1 MYIMD
6 LYKISEPDY
15 SHINIAQLYTKYRE
29 NRSAVMQYVHD
40 VTYPKFLPWE
50 KARFL
55 KAPSGFT
62 NEEAW
67 FIAHDLRSAN
77 AQELPVRTPRGE
89 HFIWT
94 RLNYTDQYLNQ
105 FDLYMGGH
113 FLTQQARLGAS
124 EQQSFLTRGVLEE
137 AIASSQLE
145 GASVTRKQAKEMI
158 AENRTPRDKSEWMA
172 YNNYQMMLKIT
183 ATYKDV
189 PLSLNLLLEMHQILA
204 AHTMPED
211 DIGRWRQDADGI
223 TIGPDLSPITT
234 FVPPANAFLMQE
246 LPRLL
251 TFANTNDPE
260 HFMHP
265 IIKAIVLHFWV
276 AYLHPFVDGNGRMAR
291 ALFYWLLHKYDYG
304 LATYIPLS
312 TVIKRAPIQYS
323 DAYVYSEQ
331 DSNDF
336 TYFYDYHMK
345 KLKVALDDFLAY
357 VEKQRGENRQID
369 SLLDQYA
376 VLNPRQKQIMHYLLS
391 NQHHRV
397 SMTSHATLNKVSLGT
412 ALADLKHLQ
421 RAGLVFPAAEG
432 RFVYYYAKP
441 LQG

>member
-1 MYIMD
+1 MYAMD
-6 LYKISEPDY
+6 IFTIREPNY
-15 SHINIAQLYTKYRE
+15 SRIDFPALYTRYRE
-29 NRSAVMQYVHD
+29 SRPAVMQYVHD
-40 VTYPKFLPWE
+40 VTYPAYLPWE
-50 KARFL
+50 KARFI
-55 KAPSGFT
+55 KPPQGFT
-62 NEEAW
+62 SEESW
-67 FIAHDLRSAN
+67 YIAHDLRSAN
-77 AQELPVRTPRGE
+77 AQELPIRTPDGE
-89 HFIWT
+89 YFTWT

-113 FLTQQARLGAS
+113 FLTQQARLNTS

-145 GASVTRKQAKEMI
+145 GASVTRKQAKDMI

-172 YNNYQMMLKIT
+172 YNNYQMMQKIT
-183 ATYKDV
+183 AVYKDA
-189 PLSLNLLLEMHQILA
+189 PLSLELLLEMHRILA
-204 AHTMPED
+204 THTMDEA
-211 DIGRWRQDADGI
+211 DIGRWRQDDDQV
-223 TIGPDLSPITT
+223 TIGPDLSPLTT
-234 FVPPANAFLMQE
+234 FVPPKNVFLMRE
-246 LPRLL
+246 LPRLIA
-251 TFANTNDPE
+251 FANTNDPE

-323 DAYVYSEQ
+323 DAYIYTEQ
-331 DSNDF
+331 DNNDF

-345 KLKVALDDFLAY
+345 KLKIALDDFLGY
-357 VEKQRGENRQID
+357 VERQRNENRQID
-369 SLLDQYA
+369 NLLESYA
-376 VLNPRQKQIMHYLLS
+376 VLNMRQKQIMHYLLS

-397 SMTSHATLNKVSLGT
+397 SMTSHATLNKISIGT
-412 ALADLKHLQ
+412 ALTDLKHLQ
-421 RAGLVFPAAEG
+421 KVGLVFPIPEG

>member
-1 MYIMD
+1 ME
-6 LYKISEPDY
+6 LFKISEPDY
-15 SHINIAQLYTKYRE
+15 SRIDFPKLYARYRE
-29 NRSAVMQYVHD
+29 NRSAVMQYVHS
-40 VTYPKFLPWE
+40 VTYPKYLPWE
-50 KARFL
+50 KARFIV
-55 KAPSGFT
+55 PPVGFT
-62 NEEAW
+62 AEESW
-67 FIAHDLRSAN
+67 HIAHDLRSAN
-77 AQELPVRTPRGE
+77 AQTLPVRTPKNE
-89 HFIWT
+89 HFTWT

-113 FLTQQARLGAS
+113 FLTQQSRLSTS

-145 GASVTRKQAKEMI
+145 GASVTRKQAKDMI
-158 AENRTPRDKSEWMA
+158 AENRTPKDKSEWMA
-172 YNNYQMMLKIT
+172 HNNYQMMLKIT
-183 ATYKDV
+183 SVYKDA
-189 PLSLNLLLEMHQILA
+189 PLSLDLLLEMHRILA
-204 AHTMPED
+204 AHTMDET
-211 DIGRWRQDADGI
+211 DIGRWREDADEV
-223 TIGPDLSPITT
+223 TIGPDLSPLTT
-234 FVPPANAFLMQE
+234 FIPPDNAFLTQE
-246 LPRLL
+246 LPRLIA
-251 TFANTNDPE
+251 FANTNDSE

-331 DSNDF
+331 DDNDF

-345 KLKVALDDFLAY
+345 KLKVALDDFLNY
-357 VEKQRGENRQID
+357 VEKQRNENLHID
-369 SLLDQYA
+369 TLLESYA
-376 VLNPRQKQIMHYLLS
+376 ILNSRQKQIMHYLLS

-397 SMTSHATLNKVSLGT
+397 SMTSHATLNKISIGT

-421 RAGLVFPAAEG
+421 QVGLIFALPEG

-441 LQG
+441 LQR

>member
-1 MYIMD
+1 MEFF
-6 LYKISEPDY
+6 KISEPDY
-15 SHINIAQLYTKYRE
+15 SHIDFSKLYTRYRE
-29 NRSAVMQYVHD
+29 NRPAVMQYVHS
-40 VTYPKFLPWE
+40 VTYPKYLPWE
-50 KARFL
+50 KARFVPPP
-55 KAPSGFT
+55 AGFT
-62 NEEAW
+62 AEESW
-67 FIAHDLRSAN
+67 YMTHDLRSAN
-77 AQELPVRTPRGE
+77 AQKLPVRTPKGA
-89 HFIWT
+89 HFTWT

-113 FLTQQARLGAS
+113 FLTQQARLSGG

-145 GASVTRKQAKEMI
+145 GASVTRKQAKDMI
-158 AENRTPRDKSEWMA
+158 AENRAPKNKSEWMA

-183 ATYKDV
+183 AVYKDA
-189 PLSLNLLLEMHQILA
+189 PLSLDLLLEMHRILA
-204 AHTMPED
+204 AHTMDEA
-211 DIGRWRQDADGI
+211 DIGRWREDADDV
-223 TIGPDLSPITT
+223 TIGPDLSPLTT
-234 FVPPANAFLMQE
+234 FVPPNNDFLMQE
-246 LPRLL
+246 LPRLI
-251 TFANTNDPE
+251 TFANTNDSE

-323 DAYVYSEQ
+323 DAYIYSEQ
-331 DSNDF
+331 DDNDF

-345 KLKVALDDFLAY
+345 KLKVALDDFLEY
-357 VEKQRGENRQID
+357 VEKQRNENKQID
-369 SLLDQYA
+369 TLLDSYA
-376 VLNPRQKQIMHYLLS
+376 ILNSRQKQIMHYLLS
-391 NQHHRV
+391 SPHHRV
-397 SMTSHATLNKVSLGT
+397 SMTSHATLNKVSIGT
-412 ALADLKHLQ
+412 ALADLKYLQ
-421 RAGLVFPAAEG
+421 QIGLVFTVPEG